1 MIRICY
7 CLAITILTC
16 GFVFGQTQYKV
27 VWSFA
32 GAPKDGATPTGNLVA
47 DSAGNLYGTTSGGG
61 SAPACAPIGG
71 CGTVFQLSKNPDN
84 TWTETVLYSFCSNFS
99 GSGCLDGA
107 YPKAGLLVD
116 SSGNLYGTTS
126 IGGSSTVCGFG
137 GCGGGTVFKLSPPTL
152 PGGTWTETVL
162 YDFCTN
168 TDKCLDGAV
177 PLSTLTSDASGN
189 LYGTASVGGN
199 GHASG
204 GLVFELSPGQG
215 GWTEKVLYSFCS
227 LGSGEACPDGKQP
240 MAGVTFDKKGNL
252 YGTTYL
258 GGSQDFS
265 GGGTLYKL
273 TPGPSGWTES
283 VLLAGR
289 GPSGAGPLGMVTFDP
304 FGNIFSTFSAGGP
317 AGVGGVFRYVPG
329 VGRNLF
335 WFDGK
340 DGYAPAAGVLIDS
353 KRAALYGTTSGGGF
367 TFGTVF
373 QISARKQ
380 ETVLYNFCSQQ
391 NCVDGFD
398 PVAGLIMDKSGNLYG
413 TTKMGGAN
421 NLGVVFQITPAAD
434 ENPKGRP
441 GSIRSLLAD
450 KASK

>member
-1 MIRICY
+1 MSRIATY
-7 CLAITILTC
+7 IGITMLTC
-16 GFVFGQTQYKV
+16 GLGFGQTEYTV
-27 VWSFA
+27 LWSFA
-32 GAPKDGATPTGNLVA
+32 GAPMDGATPTGNLVA
-47 DSAGNLYGTTSGGG
+47 DNAGHLYGTTSGGG

-71 CGTVFQLSKNPDN
+71 CGTVFQLSKNPN
-84 TWTETVLYSFCSNFS
+84 NSWTETVLYNFCSNFS
-99 GSGCLDGA
+99 DSGCLDGA
-107 YPKAGLLVD
+107 YPKAGLLID
-116 SSGNLYGTTS
+116 SKGNLYGTTTIGGSSTVCGFPGCGGGTVFKVSPPMAPGGSWTETVLYNFCIDTNKCLDGAVPLSNLTSDSLGNLYGTTS
-126 IGGSSTVCGFG
+126 IGGS
-137 GCGGGTVFKLSPPTL
+137 
-152 PGGTWTETVL
+152 
-162 YDFCTN
+162 
-168 TDKCLDGAV
+168 
-177 PLSTLTSDASGN
+177 
-189 LYGTASVGGN
+189 

-204 GLVFELSPGQG
+204 GTVFQLSPAQG
-215 GWTEKVLYSFCS
+215 SWSQKVLYNFCS

-240 MAGVTFDKKGNL
+240 MAGVTFDRKGNL

-258 GGSQDFS
+258 GGSQNFA

-273 TPGPSGWTES
+273 TPGQSGWTES

-353 KRAALYGTTSGGGF
+353 KKASLYGTTSGAGF

-373 QISARKQ
+373 QISAPKQ
-380 ETVLYNFCSQQ
+380 ETVLYTFCSQQ

-398 PVAGLIMDKSGNLYG
+398 PVAGLVMDKSGNLYG

-421 NLGVVFQITPAAD
+421 GLGVVFQITPAAD
-434 ENPKGRP
+434 QKPKAP
-441 GSIRSLLAD
+441 LASAKSLLAD